1 MAKLRKL
8 VLGAPRTGEKDESE
22 VRWLISYSDFMMQL
36 VCLFILLYSV
46 SFFDKGR
53 MARVAGAYRASV
65 GLGDVAAH
73 ETKSKGDHL
82 AVGDRPLLGG
92 ELGGGDVPK
101 DVRFRIEPVPGGWRV
116 AFDVPVFEAGSAAL
130 TSAGSDALDAS
141 ARVLRAYAG
150 RTVVTAVGEDAPEAD
165 PLRLAL
171 ARAAAVAGRLTRAG
185 VDPRFLTTSGQPL
198 RRGADSQRVTIDL
211 RTE

>member
-65 GLGDVAAH
+65 GLGDLAAH
-73 ETKSKGDHL
+73 ETKTRGDHL

-101 DVRFRIEPVPGGWRV
+101 DVRFRIEQVAGGWRV
-116 AFDVPVFEAGSAAL
+116 GFDVPVFEEGSSVLTPAG
-130 TSAGSDALDAS
+130 GEALDAS
-141 ARVLRAYAG
+141 ARMVRAYAG
-150 RTVVTAVGEDAPEAD
+150 RAIVTATGEDAPEAD

-198 RRGADSQRVTIDL
+198 RQGAEARRVTIEL